1 MSKKTTTT
9 TPTSTTNRE
18 ATRKGNRNSKPTVTE
33 LAAIDAAQEALMN
46 RIFSHAIAITE
57 EVDLTTAQEDP
68 AEEAARLALL
78 EADQQTINY
87 FDEEFNSLPPT
98 DPTND
103 EEETY
108 ETPDRPDNTDYGY
121 LAEHTDNADNADNE
135 EDASAGLADPI
146 DDPTGI
152 MKEALEILAQE
163 KDTKT
168 YRSYTYPEKYTAK
181 NKRDYRHAYR
191 RWLKG
196 PQTTPFTFDPA
207 DHKDRRSAAKEAQAR
222 QLKYSYP
229 EGFTTAQKAAFRKE
243 ARKAAR
249 KALKDATFHALNTAE
264 APAEATTE
272 EAAS

>member
-1 MSKKTTTT
+1 MKHTNRTAPTTQD
-9 TPTSTTNRE
+9 STTNQ
-18 ATRKGNRNSKPTVTE
+18 ATEPKTKRNRKPTVTQ

-57 EVDLTTAQEDP
+57 EVDLTTPQDDP

-78 EADQQTINY
+78 EADQATINY
-87 FDEEFNSLPPT
+87 FDEEFNSLPPSS
-98 DPTND
+98 PT
-103 EEETY
+103 
-108 ETPDRPDNTDYGY
+108 
-121 LAEHTDNADNADNE
+121 ADDNE
-135 EDASAGLADPI
+135 DLADPI

-152 MKEALEILAQE
+152 MEESLEILAQE

-168 YRSYTYPEKYTAK
+168 YRTYTYPEEYTAK

-196 PQTTPFTFDPA
+196 PRTTPFTFDPA
-207 DHKDRRSAAKEAQAR
+207 DHKDRRSAAQEAQAR

-249 KALKDATFHALNTAE
+249 KALKDATFHALNTDDAAE
-264 APAEATTE
+264 EATL
-272 EAAS
+272 

>member
-1 MSKKTTTT
+1 MKHTNRTA
-9 TPTSTTNRE
+9 PTAQDSTTNQ
-18 ATRKGNRNSKPTVTE
+18 ATEPKTKRNRKPTVTQ

-57 EVDLTTAQEDP
+57 EVDLTTPQDDP

-78 EADQQTINY
+78 EADQATINY
-87 FDEEFNSLPPT
+87 FDEEFNSLPPSS
-98 DPTND
+98 PTADED
-103 EEETY
+103 EENT

-121 LAEHTDNADNADNE
+121 LAEHADEEVDDNE
-135 EDASAGLADPI
+135 DLADPI

-152 MKEALEILAQE
+152 MEEALEILAQE

-168 YRSYTYPEKYTAK
+168 YRTYTYPEEYTAK

-207 DHKDRRSAAKEAQAR
+207 DHKDRRSAAQEAQAR

-249 KALKDATFHALNTAE
+249 KALKDATFHALNTDDAAE
-264 APAEATTE
+264 EATL
-272 EAAS
+272 